1 MWSCLTV
8 WSFNSSLAKF
18 QLNQRNIDRSLLWFI
33 NWTKCHATVDFVGTY
48 QGFCWTWPDVWQ
60 IFQSI
65 NVDFFISTNIASDL
79 LTLCNNLSFTN
90 TVELYLNDKCILR
103 VFTFHILHCLK
114 FCMCFVSLSCH
125 WTCEIIK
132 RKPYCCKVL
141 NEQVTLKKGYTNI
154 IWKEIDSTAVS
165 CSLEIPECSSAN
177 WWVFWLPGDCMKLTV
192 LSQAIWMKT
201 WELVGILDFREY
213 ISAK

>member
-8 WSFNSSLAKF
+8 WSFNSSLAKL

-90 TVELYLNDKCILR
+90 TVELYLND
-103 VFTFHILHCLK
+103 
-114 FCMCFVSLSCH
+114 
-125 WTCEIIK
+125 
-132 RKPYCCKVL
+132 
-141 NEQVTLKKGYTNI
+141 N
-154 IWKEIDSTAVS
+154 
-165 CSLEIPECSSAN
+165 
-177 WWVFWLPGDCMKLTV
+177 VFWEFLRFIFCIVSSSVCV
-192 LSQAIWMKT
+192 LSVWVVNELAKLSRRNHIAAKSWMSK
-201 WELVGILDFREY
+201 LH
-213 ISAK
+213 